1 MMCID
6 GSARVGRV
14 FAAIG
19 IMLFVL
25 FGAGCGTLQGVGLLT
40 PELSG
45 LEPAAPGLYVEAG
58 MPAQQRA
65 ELIAAK
71 SWAEDAIHRA
81 YGDVLSSPIVHACWS
96 EKCYERFSG
105 MGSVAKV
112 YGDRILV
119 SPRGLNGHFITH
131 EWSHA
136 ELHKRLTLSGY
147 FRVPSWFDE
156 GVAVA
161 ISEAPEHSEAHWQY
175 LVEYDVPRPD
185 RAELMRMKTLRQWL
199 DAVHRY
205 GEDDNQQRMARGEA
219 RIAPVYAAA
228 GHEVR
233 LWLASAGTFGLL
245 ALIDQVNAGVAFDTA
260 YCAVVSTQPSLRQTG
275 LHGNESHLPEAG
287 TGVR

>member
-1 MMCID
+1 MMCFD
-6 GSARVGRV
+6 GGSRAGRA

-19 IMLFVL
+19 TMLFVL
-25 FGAGCGTLQGVGLLT
+25 FAAGCSTLQGVRLLT

-45 LEPAAPGLYVEAG
+45 LEPAAPGLYVEAS
-58 MPAQQRA
+58 MPKQQRA

-71 SWAEDAIHRA
+71 SWAEAGIRRA
-81 YGDVLSSPIVHACWS
+81 YGDVLSTPIVHACWS
-96 EKCYERFSG
+96 ETCYERFGG

-112 YGDRILV
+112 YGNRILV
-119 SPRGLNGHFITH
+119 SSRGLNGHFIAH

-156 GVAVA
+156 GVAVV

-175 LVEYDVPRPD
+175 LVENDVPRPD
-185 RAELMRMKTLRQWL
+185 RAELMRLETLRQWL

-205 GEDDNQQRMARGEA
+205 SEDRNQQRMARGEP

-233 LWLASAGTFGLL
+233 PWLANAATSGLL
-245 ALIDQVNAGVAFDTA
+245 GLIEQVNAGIAFDTA
-260 YCAVVSTQPSLRQTG
+260 YRAGVSGHPSLHQIG
-275 LHGNESHLPEAG
+275 AFGN
-287 TGVR
+287 